1 MKHPAWLTNL
11 LCDSEV
17 TDILING
24 VSSVFVEKNGSMI
37 DVTPPPPDRFT
48 SQSLQSW
55 TLARLSEAGK
65 SWDARFPFVDLK
77 MPEGHRLHVVF
88 QPVHDDIL
96 ISMRAAP
103 ASRDARSLD
112 FGDPRALEILKNA
125 VFRHETILLSGSTGS
140 GKTTL
145 LNQLLRSVDPNERI
159 LALEEVAELCPSHPH
174 FVRLLARP
182 PNADGFGEVTLRSL
196 LRQALRMRPDRIL
209 LGECR
214 GAEVLDL
221 LQALNTGHR
230 GSLVTLHANSGRDA
244 LRRIELL
251 TLLHGPSG
259 FSTRIARELIAS
271 SVNWV
276 VHQKRDGP
284 RRIISEILRVEGLEG
299 DAIIA
304 RPMLRSGNFYGSDS
318 AIPIL

>member
-1 MKHPAWLTNL
+1 MNHPEWLITCLN
-11 LCDSEV
+11 DPSI

-24 VSSVFVEKNGSMI
+24 TQSVFIEREGAMI
-37 DVTPPPPDRFT
+37 DVTPELSVRFT
-48 SQSLQSW
+48 PQSLQSW
-55 TLARLSEAGK
+55 VLNQLSNAGK

-77 MPEGHRLHVVF
+77 MTEGHRLHVVF
-88 QPVHDDIL
+88 QPVHEEIL
-96 ISMRAAP
+96 VSIRIAP
-103 ASRDARSLD
+103 QDRKIRRFD
-112 FGDPRALEILKNA
+112 FGSPSTLECLEAA
-125 VFRHETILLSGSTGS
+125 VARHETILLCGSTGS

-145 LNQLLRSVDPNERI
+145 LNQLLAAISPRERI
-159 LALEEVAELCPSHPH
+159 IALEEVAELAPAHTH
-174 FVRLLARP
+174 FIRLLARP
-182 PNADGFGEVTLRSL
+182 SNADGFGEISLRAL

-230 GSLVTLHANSGRDA
+230 GSLVTLHANSCRDA

-259 FSTRIARELIAS
+259 FTGRLAKELIAS

-276 VHQKRDGP
+276 VHQ
-284 RRIISEILRVEGLEG
+284 RRQGSERVIDEILRIEGIEG
-299 DAIIA
+299 DAIVA
-304 RPMLRSGNFYGSDS
+304 RPMLKSGNFYGNDS
-318 AIPIL
+318 PIPIL